1 MNIKIFFIL
10 SLLISAAAFAEEQAV
25 TASISSPEVAVEQG
39 TNANPDP
46 GHVSTKEAASGEKET
61 HGGGHDEH
69 VEIPYDQIGWQAA
82 NLGILLVALFF
93 FLRKSIIEAF
103 AKRKTDFLSQAEK
116 TKSALKTAELA
127 LSEVKNKL
135 STLESGEKKSL
146 ENAKHEA
153 NIVKA
158 NIIKDSE
165 HAAEKMKS
173 DLQLTLKN
181 ELEKAKSEINTLIFD
196 KAVGSVTKKIND
208 QSETISKNAEA
219 AFLNQISQ
227 VKS

>member
-1 MNIKIFFIL
+1 MKINVKIFFIL
-10 SLLISAAAFAEEQAV
+10 SLLISAVAFAEGPAL
-25 TASISSPEVAVEQG
+25 TAPFASPESAAEQG
-39 TNANPDP
+39 TNINPDP
-46 GHVSTKEAASGEKET
+46 VHALAKEAASGEKEA
-61 HGGGHDEH
+61 HGGGHDEN
-69 VEIPYDQIGWQAA
+69 VKIPYDQIGWQAA

-93 FLRKSIIEAF
+93 FLRKSITEAF

-165 HAAEKMKS
+165 HAAEKMQPIIEKS
-173 DLQLTLKN
+173 K
-181 ELEKAKSEINTLIFD
+181 
-196 KAVGSVTKKIND
+196 
-208 QSETISKNAEA
+208 
-219 AFLNQISQ
+219 
-227 VKS
+227 